1 MVTKKILEVI
11 CFDGNVILAEYLYFF
26 YFIDA
31 EGRTKFCLCMDN
43 FFSRRRQ
50 EILKKIHKTVSHLKF
65 WSFKSTLFYNF
76 RIRRQKRRKLSPE

>member
-50 EILKKIHKTVSHLKF
+50 EI
-65 WSFKSTLFYNF
+65 
-76 RIRRQKRRKLSPE
+76 